1 MPYRY
6 RCNLTEAAEMTDLPE
21 RPAPR
26 STSEVASL
34 HAHIYYD
41 PAATRLEGE
50 QLRTWIDERFS
61 VTLGR
66 WHDAKVGPHDQAM
79 FQVAFAADVFPV
91 LVPWLML
98 NHGRLSILVHPN
110 TTNPRRDHLA
120 DPFWIGP
127 PLAVHGEKLPEEA
140 PSEQPPPPNPRPA
153 AMTLAQPATGKQ
165 RRFPQL
171 TMDQLDDNQKS
182 LGEQIMKVSSIGI
195 AGPYNP
201 MLRSPVLGQR
211 LFDLFHYLR
220 WETSVPTRLNE
231 FAILIIR
238 PQWRSQ
244 VKWYAHAPLA
254 AKAGL
259 SLEIIADLKAGKRP
273 CSMSEDEAAVYDFVT
288 ELTTT
293 RKVSD
298 PTFARARKVFN
309 DQQIVDLT
317 AVAGNYIIVALLL
330 AVGEGTLPGR

>member
-1 MPYRY
+1 
-6 RCNLTEAAEMTDLPE
+6 MTDLPE
-21 RPAPR
+21 SPAPR
-26 STSEVASL
+26 PTNEIASF

-41 PAATRLEGE
+41 PASTRLEAE
-50 QLRTWIDERFS
+50 RLRTWIDERFS

-79 FQVAFAADVFPV
+79 FQVAFATDVFPV

-140 PSEQPPPPNPRPA
+140 AMEQAPPPNTRLA
-153 AMTLAQPATGKQ
+153 TMTLADRATGKE

-171 TMDQLDDNQKS
+171 TMDQLGENQKP

-201 MLRSPVLGQR
+201 MLRSPVLGQC

-220 WETSVPTRLNE
+220 WETSVPIRLNE
-231 FAILIIR
+231 FAIIIIGR
-238 PQWRSQ
+238 QWRSQ
-244 VKWYAHAPLA
+244 VEWYAHAPLA

-259 SLEIIADLKAGKRP
+259 SPDIIAELKAGKRP
-273 CSMSEDEAAVYDFVT
+273 SNMAEDEAVVYDFVT

-293 RKVSD
+293 KKVSD
-298 PTFARARKVFN
+298 QTFARAKKVFS

-317 AVAGNYIIVALLL
+317 AVAGNYILVAMML
-330 AVGEGTLPGR
+330 AMAEETVPPGKEPPFEDGEK